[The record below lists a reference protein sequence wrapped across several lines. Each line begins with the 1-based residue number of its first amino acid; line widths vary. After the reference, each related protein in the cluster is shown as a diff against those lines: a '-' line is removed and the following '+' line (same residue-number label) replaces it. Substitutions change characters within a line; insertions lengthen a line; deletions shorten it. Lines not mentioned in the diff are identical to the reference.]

1 MKRAQ
6 LPLPGST
13 QMLKTQLGGLW
24 FPSRLHF
31 YSLVPP
37 VMASSLRPGFLC
49 LIPAQ
54 YNNLWVCTKQPS
66 LTCLSSAICT
76 SLASPPYSRAAPA
89 PEHSCPKPNHS
100 HFPTFLL
107 SHHLFHEV
115 LPFMFTSFLIMLLF
129 NYSIDHFDPRHSPF
143 PLVILPWYSLSTLF
157 SLQSDVSLR
166 SWEKTPLENLVPEL
180 GRKRQN
186 PC

>member
-1 MKRAQ
+1 
-6 LPLPGST
+6 
-13 QMLKTQLGGLW
+13 
-24 FPSRLHF
+24 
-31 YSLVPP
+31 
-37 VMASSLRPGFLC
+37 
-49 LIPAQ
+49 
-54 YNNLWVCTKQPS
+54 
-66 LTCLSSAICT
+66 
-76 SLASPPYSRAAPA
+76 
-89 PEHSCPKPNHS
+89 
-100 HFPTFLL
+100 
-107 SHHLFHEV
+107 V